1 MPRQFRRTGDILAE
15 QLTSENADELA
26 RWCNGIVVEEVN
38 PEDPT
43 DTYVGINVPSFD
55 GIIRVSEGAYLVY
68 DRRTGNFSSMS
79 KSSFES
85 LHEEL

>member
-1 MPRQFRRTGDILAE
+1 MPKEYRRTGDILAE

-26 RWCNGIVVEEVN
+26 LWCAGMVVEEID
-38 PEDPT
+38 PEDET
-43 DTYVGINVPSFD
+43 NKYVGINVPTFN

-68 DRRTGNFSSMS
+68 NRRTGDFSSMS

-85 LHEEL
+85 LHEEA